1 MLVTGGKAQ
10 DRPTMGAIM
19 PEPAELL
26 NTCKYCQH
34 EFRVPARLAG
44 KQLNCPSCQRMIQ
57 LVATAK
63 PTEDKL
69 VGKEIGGCRLI
80 RRLGAGAL
88 GVVYEAE
95 QVSVG
100 RRIAMKM
107 LSSRAAA
114 QPEVV
119 ARFQREAK
127 LSAAIQHPHVV
138 GVFNCGVDRGVNY
151 LVMEYVDGTT
161 LAGLY
166 EERESGRLPWKE
178 GAGFIKQI
186 ADALAYVHGK
196 DIIHRDIKPANIL
209 VGSNGQAK
217 LADLG
222 LAKQVDTSDAAGLTM
237 QGMALGS
244 PAYMP
249 PEQIR
254 NARDAGPTA
263 DIYALGATFYQV
275 VCGKL
280 PFDGKNGTE
289 VMTKVLREQAPPL
302 AGLVPDLPAPVIALI
317 DRMMAKDPAKRPQ
330 SAEELIRLLEALDQ
344 PTAARPRRPGT
355 ATTAKKKGCLGLVL
369 VGVGLLAAAAAALA
383 VAFI

>member
-1 MLVTGGKAQ
+1 MA
-10 DRPTMGAIM
+10 
-19 PEPAELL
+19 EPANLL
-26 NTCKYCQH
+26 IACKYCQH

-44 KQLNCPSCQRMIQ
+44 RSLNCPSCQRVIE
-57 LVATAK
+57 VAPPAK
-63 PTEDKL
+63 AAEDKL

-95 QVSVG
+95 QISVG
-100 RRIAMKM
+100 RRVAIKM

-119 ARFQREAK
+119 TRFQREAK

-138 GVFNCGVDRGVNY
+138 GVYDCGMDRGVHY
-151 LVMEYVDGTT
+151 LLMEFVDGTT
-161 LAGLY
+161 LAGLA
-166 EERESGRLPWKE
+166 EDSEGEKLPWQQAL
-178 GAGFIKQI
+178 GHIRQI
-186 ADALAYVHGK
+186 AEALAYVHGK

-209 VGSNGQAK
+209 VGTEGKAK

-222 LAKQVDTSDAAGLTM
+222 LAKQMDAGDAAGLTM

-263 DIYALGATFYQV
+263 DIYALGASFYQLV
-275 VCGKL
+275 SGKL

-289 VMTKVLREQAPPL
+289 VMTKVLRETAPPL
-302 AGLVPDLPAPVIALI
+302 AQLVPDLPAGVRALI
-317 DRMMAKDPAKRPQ
+317 ERMMDKDAAKRPQ
-330 SAEELIRLLEALDQ
+330 SAEALIAELDAVVAKPGGGSGTRS
-344 PTAARPRRPGT
+344 RRPGSG
-355 ATTAKKKGCLGLVL
+355 ATRKKGGCMGLL
-369 VGVGLLAAAAAALA
+369 VAGAGLLAAAAAIVLALR
-383 VAFI
+383 